1 MANSN
6 FAFEDFLEFWGNI
19 FISNWFNLCVEPVAT
34 KGQLDFFAWNT
45 PALSALLDSVQEP
58 PTLANFP

>member
-6 FAFEDFLEFWGNI
+6 FAFEDFLEFGGNI

-34 KGQLDFFAWNT
+34 KGQLDFFA
-45 PALSALLDSVQEP
+45 
-58 PTLANFP
+58 